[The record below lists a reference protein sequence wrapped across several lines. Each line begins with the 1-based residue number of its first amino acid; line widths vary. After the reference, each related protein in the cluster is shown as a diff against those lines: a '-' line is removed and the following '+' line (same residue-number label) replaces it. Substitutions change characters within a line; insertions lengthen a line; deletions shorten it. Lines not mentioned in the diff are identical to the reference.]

1 MGKTERVTCEYLK
14 SDDIFADVLNI
25 ALYSG
30 ENVVKSENISE
41 LDTTYVTEVPDAF
54 AGKSGNKKGK
64 SQTQVRKYR
73 DILRM
78 VRLSGEGDN
87 AEYCVRLIAGVE
99 QQTNVH
105 YAMPVRDMLY
115 DALEYAEQVREK
127 ARDNLSLRADGT
139 GKQRFTHAE
148 FLSGMR
154 KGEHNS

>member
-14 SDDIFADVLNI
+14 ADDIFADVLNM

-30 ENVVKSENISE
+30 KNVVKPENISE
-41 LDTTYVTEVPDAF
+41 LDAAYMMEVPDTFSENSA
-54 AGKSGNKKGK
+54 NKKGK
-64 SQTQVRKYR
+64 LRTQINRYR

-78 VRLSGEGDN
+78 VRLDGTGDN

-115 DALEYAEQVREK
+115 DALEYAGQVKEK
-127 ARDNLSLRADGT
+127 AYENLKSLNSKSD
-139 GKQRFTHAE
+139 
-148 FLSGMR
+148 SR
-154 KGEHNS
+154 KKVN